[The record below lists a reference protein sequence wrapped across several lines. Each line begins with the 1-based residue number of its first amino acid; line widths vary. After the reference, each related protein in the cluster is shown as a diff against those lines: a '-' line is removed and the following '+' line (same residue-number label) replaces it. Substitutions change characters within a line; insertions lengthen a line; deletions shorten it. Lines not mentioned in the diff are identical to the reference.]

1 MADANKPDVPGKR
14 AYQPPVLKKVELR
27 PEEAVLGSC
36 KTSSNIGPATSDC
49 LAGTDCF
56 TTGS

>member
-1 MADANKPDVPGKR
+1 MANEGKGNVPGKR
-14 AYQPPVLKKVELR
+14 AYEPPVLKKVEMR

-36 KTSSNIGPATSDC
+36 KTASNIGPATSDC
-49 LAGTDCF
+49 LSGTSCF

>member
-1 MADANKPDVPGKR
+1 MPEQDHPPGRKR
-14 AYQPPVLKKVELR
+14 PYERPVLKKVELR

-36 KTSSNIGPATSDC
+36 KTSGTTGPGTGDC
-49 LAGTDCF
+49 LSGTDCF